1 MRSMP
6 ARVIIPAPALTIAR
20 DGGANGD
27 DRFSIAT
34 GGALTVAGGPDG
46 GGTVSAGGNV
56 IASIADTG
64 NGELQISFANN
75 GTIPTTA
82 LVTETLRAVQYANA
96 SDDPPAT
103 ASLRW
108 SFSDGNSGGSQ
119 GTGGVETVTG
129 TTDITIT
136 PVNDAPSLTATAS
149 DPTFIEGGAAA
160 SLFYRH
166 QHRHDRGGSDHHRA
180 ELHRDQPD

>member
-1 MRSMP
+1 MHP
-6 ARVIIPAPALTIAR
+6 TIR
-20 DGGANGD
+20 
-27 DRFSIAT
+27 
-34 GGALTVAGGPDG
+34 P
-46 GGTVSAGGNV
+46 
-56 IASIADTG
+56 
-64 NGELQISFANN
+64 
-75 GTIPTTA
+75 P
-82 LVTETLRAVQYANA
+82 
-96 SDDPPAT
+96 PPA
-103 ASLRW
+103 LRW

-160 SLFYRH
+160 SLFTGTSI
-166 QHRHDRGGSDHHRA
+166 DTNRGGSDHHRA